1 MVDLLSRKID
11 SLGSRVNSLPGRV
24 DQYSRKIITLTA
36 DMESMRNEVASLRNN
51 IHTSASAEKPS
62 DKGEKPKALVPSE
75 PAREIPPSV
84 RLLQAGVD
92 FFQKKD
98 YAEASEIFAGLS
110 NAQPDDA
117 RVWYYA
123 ALSRGLATRDWK
135 GETER
140 LVTQGV
146 DREKA
151 GKPDKSRIDAA
162 FADLTSETGKDWLAF
177 YRRRAG

>member
-1 MVDLLSRKID
+1 MS
-11 SLGSRVNSLPGRV
+11 S
-24 DQYSRKIITLTA
+24 
-36 DMESMRNEVASLRNN
+36 
-51 IHTSASAEKPS
+51 
-62 DKGEKPKALVPSE
+62 
-75 PAREIPPSV
+75 
-84 RLLQAGVD
+84 LLQAGVEL
-92 FFQKKD
+92 FQKKNYD
-98 YAEASEIFAGLS
+98 EASEFFAGLS
-110 NAQPDDA
+110 KTQPDDA

-151 GKPDKSRIDAA
+151 GKPDKSQIDAA